1 MVNRPVDADSLA
13 NIKGI
18 NPVKGDRPRMP
29 AVAGAGG
36 TPFRFYLQ
44 GDAEMMSMMTRR
56 TVLPFLLALA
66 LLLAAGAWW
75 WQAGPTWADG
85 PQEGDQAHQHAAY
98 DAPTVTIK
106 PHHACNISANV
117 VYVLASFRNVGA
129 TGYQQQIA
137 WGHDANLSGDDIPW
151 GVMHR
156 SPKPAGSLR
165 ALTTDRSRQP
175 EVGKGYSLRVRGV
188 DADGNHGPWGEG
200 TYVYSEG
207 TAAPPASVTVSAV
220 DGDYSR
226 ARLRWKDGSD
236 GAINGFGFKIQ
247 RQSSGSAGWVE
258 SRWKVVRERVVDGDR
273 AYDHVV
279 TGLDPTVSHRFRVA
293 AQAKDCTPTGW
304 SQAVTLSPP
313 APPAAPEFTVTVS
326 YGTSSPSL
334 LVTPVNAPES
344 VTSYSLVHRVKDSGN
359 EFTDTTVSKSDAVSG
374 IRVSGLF
381 HGTTYRVG
389 LRATN
394 AVGDGEYSY
403 RDVTV
408 SALPDPPAFTV
419 TPAYTTDNVSLT
431 VQVTTPV
438 TGATSYALRVNGT
451 TTTVA
456 AGEFSG
462 DGYSVPAS
470 LGTDYTVAMATV
482 NSVGRGAF
490 SADHSLTTLSLPS
503 QPSATAE
510 AQYSGNSAS
519 IMVTVA
525 SAAAADQL
533 QGYLVRHRKASDENA
548 EWSATFVTPGV
559 AQSGYSFNADLGA
572 SYSIEVSG
580 LNAAGQ
586 GDAAALTVSVKAR
599 PDAPDF
605 TAEAVY
611 SDGSATVLVKVK
623 PGGSDVLD
631 YSVRYR
637 ASATDSWNVAT
648 VTTAQAQSGW
658 SFTAEPGATY
668 SVGVAARTEVGLGGY
683 GAATVSIVSR
693 VNAPEFTVTVSR
705 SENGAVAR
713 VAVSNPQQQ
722 AQYHMFSMDDAAPVK
737 AEVPDAE
744 HEFSVVLG
752 TSYRFGVAA
761 GNQLGTGDYAY
772 QDITALV
779 VPDAPSF
786 TLAPVY
792 RNGSA
797 HLAVQVANPDP
808 HASRYLLKVGDADAV
823 THTGLADLRVPVAP
837 GDTYTV
843 ALAAGNA
850 AGDSAYTTV
859 TRDTTTAEYEALLE
873 WRLILPQQATPGE
886 AVGAAT
892 QYVAIVNGAP
902 VRYDPVPPCVDRET
916 ARATADL
923 ARATALAG
931 WVNGT
936 ADASADLSTYAT
948 SHQTAMATALTAAE
962 TVARPVCAARYPTV
976 ENLGNSDARWVRLP
990 R

>member
-1 MVNRPVDADSLA
+1 M
-13 NIKGI
+13 
-18 NPVKGDRPRMP
+18 
-29 AVAGAGG
+29 
-36 TPFRFYLQ
+36 
-44 GDAEMMSMMTRR
+44 
-56 TVLPFLLALA
+56 
-66 LLLAAGAWW
+66 
-75 WQAGPTWADG
+75 
-85 PQEGDQAHQHAAY
+85 
-98 DAPTVTIK
+98 
-106 PHHACNISANV
+106 
-117 VYVLASFRNVGA
+117 
-129 TGYQQQIA
+129 
-137 WGHDANLSGDDIPW
+137 
-151 GVMHR
+151 
-156 SPKPAGSLR
+156 
-165 ALTTDRSRQP
+165 
-175 EVGKGYSLRVRGV
+175 
-188 DADGNHGPWGEG
+188 
-200 TYVYSEG
+200 
-207 TAAPPASVTVSAV
+207 SVTVSAV

-247 RQSSGSAGWVE
+247 KRPSGSADWVE
-258 SRWKVVRERVVDGDR
+258 SHWKVVRERVADGDR

-279 TGLDPTVSHRFRVA
+279 TGLNPAVSHQFRVA

-304 SQAVTLSPP
+304 SPAVTLSPP
-313 APPAAPEFTVTVS
+313 APPVAPDYTATVN
-326 YGTSSPSL
+326 YGTDSPSL
-334 LVTPVNAPES
+334 VITPVSAPES
-344 VTSYSLVHRVKDSGN
+344 VTSYSLVYRVKGSGN
-359 EFTDTTVSKSDAVSG
+359 EFTEIAATRSDALSG
-374 IRVSGLF
+374 ISVGGLS
-381 HGTTYRVG
+381 HGITYRVG

-394 AVGDGEYSY
+394 AVGNGEYAY

-419 TPAYTTDNVSLT
+419 TPAYATDSVTL
-431 VQVTTPV
+431 VVKVTTPV
-438 TGATSYALRVNGT
+438 AGATSYALRVNGT

-482 NSVGRGAF
+482 NSVGQGAF

-510 AQYSGNSAS
+510 AQYAGNSAS

-525 SAAAADQL
+525 AAAAAEQL
-533 QGYLVRHRKASDENA
+533 QGYLVRHRKASDTNA
-548 EWSATFVTPGV
+548 EWSVMSVTPGV
-559 AQSGYSFNADLGA
+559 AHAGYSFNADLGA

-586 GDAAALTVSVKAR
+586 GAAAALTASVKAR

-611 SDGSATVLVKVK
+611 ASGAATVLVKVK
-623 PGGSDVLD
+623 PAGSDVLD

-637 ASATDSWNVAT
+637 ASATDSWAVTT
-648 VTTAQAQSGW
+648 VTTAQAQTGW
-658 SFTAEPGATY
+658 SFTAQPGATY

-693 VNAPEFTVTVSR
+693 VNAPAFTVAVSR

-713 VAVSNPQQQ
+713 VAVSNAQQQ

-737 AEVPDAE
+737 AAMPDAE
-744 HEFSVVLG
+744 HEFAVTLG
-752 TSYRFGVAA
+752 NSYRFGVAA
-761 GNQLGTGDYAY
+761 GNQLGTGSYVY
-772 QDITALV
+772 KDITALV
-779 VPDAPSF
+779 VPNAPTF

-792 RNGSA
+792 HSGTA
-797 HLAVQVANPDP
+797 HLSVQVASPDP
-808 HASRYLLKVGDADAV
+808 HASRYLLKVGDAAAA
-823 THTGLADLRVPVAP
+823 THTGVADLRVPVVP
-837 GDTYTV
+837 GENYTV

-859 TRDTTTAEYEALLE
+859 TRATTTAEYEALLE
-873 WRLILPQQATPGE
+873 WRLILPEQATPVE

-902 VRYDPVPPCVDRET
+902 VPYDPVLPCVSRET

-931 WVNGT
+931 WGERHGRRFRRP
-936 ADASADLSTYAT
+936 ARLRHLS
-948 SHQTAMATALTAAE
+948 SKRRW
-962 TVARPVCAARYPTV
+962 RP
-976 ENLGNSDARWVRLP
+976 L
-990 R
+990 

>member
-1 MVNRPVDADSLA
+1 MLKRPVDADSLA

-18 NPVKGDRPRMP
+18 NRVKGDRPRMP

-44 GDAEMMSMMTRR
+44 GDAEMMSMMTTR

-85 PQEGDQAHQHAAY
+85 PQDGDEAHQHAAY
-98 DAPTVTIK
+98 NAPTVTIK
-106 PHHACNISANV
+106 PHHACNLSNNV
-117 VYVLASFRNVGA
+117 VYVLASFQNVGA
-129 TGYQQQIA
+129 ASYQQQVA
-137 WGHDANLSGDDIPW
+137 WGHDANMSGDDIPW
-151 GVMHR
+151 GAVHR
-156 SPKPAGSLR
+156 SNRPAGSLGP
-165 ALTTDRSRQP
+165 LSMDRSRQP

-207 TAAPPASVTVSAV
+207 TAAPPVSVTVAAV

-247 RQSSGSAGWVE
+247 KRPSGSAEWVE

-279 TGLDPTVSHRFRVA
+279 AGLNPAVSHRFRVA

-313 APPAAPEFTVTVS
+313 APPVAPDYTATVN
-326 YGTSSPSL
+326 YGTDSPSL
-334 LVTPVNAPES
+334 VVTPQNVPDS
-344 VTSYSLVHRVKDSGN
+344 VASYSLVYRVKDSGN
-359 EFTDTTVSKSDAVSG
+359 EFTEITATRSKALSG
-374 IRVSGLF
+374 ISVSGLS

-394 AVGDGEYSY
+394 AVGNGEYAY

-419 TPAYTTDNVSLT
+419 TPAYATDGVSLT
-431 VQVTTPV
+431 VKVPTPV
-438 TGATSYALRVNGT
+438 ADATSYALRVNGT

-456 AGEFSG
+456 AGEFST
-462 DGYSVPAS
+462 DGHSVPAS
-470 LGTDYTVAMATV
+470 LGTSYTVGMATV
-482 NSVGRGAF
+482 NSVGQGAF

-503 QPSATAE
+503 APSVTVE

-519 IMVTVA
+519 ILVTVA
-525 SAAAADQL
+525 TAPPAEQL

-548 EWSATFVTPGV
+548 EWSAMFVAPGV
-559 AQSGYSFNADLGA
+559 ARSGYSFDADLGT

-586 GDAAALTVSVKAR
+586 GTGAALTVSVKAK

-611 SDGSATVLVKVK
+611 ADGSATVLVKVK
-623 PGGSDVLD
+623 PLGSDVLD

-637 ASATDSWNVAT
+637 ASATDSWTATT
-648 VTTAQAQSGW
+648 VTAAQAQSGW

-668 SVGVAARTEVGLGGY
+668 SVGVAARTEVGPGGY

-693 VNAPEFTVTVSR
+693 VSTPEFTVSISR

-713 VAVSNPQQQ
+713 VLVSSPQQQ

-737 AEVPDAE
+737 AEMPYAD
-744 HEFSVVLG
+744 HEFAVKLG
-752 TSYRFGVAA
+752 NTYRFGVAT
-761 GNQLGTGDYAY
+761 GNQLGTGDYVY
-772 QDITALV
+772 KDITALV
-779 VPDAPSF
+779 IPDAPSF
-786 TLAPVY
+786 TLAPAY
-792 RNGSA
+792 HSGSA
-797 HLAVQVANPDP
+797 YLAVQVVNPDP
-808 HASRYLLKVGDADAV
+808 HASRYLL
-823 THTGLADLRVPVAP
+823 
-837 GDTYTV
+837 
-843 ALAAGNA
+843 
-850 AGDSAYTTV
+850 
-859 TRDTTTAEYEALLE
+859 
-873 WRLILPQQATPGE
+873 Q
-886 AVGAAT
+886 VGA
-892 QYVAIVNGAP
+892 
-902 VRYDPVPPCVDRET
+902 
-916 ARATADL
+916 
-923 ARATALAG
+923 
-931 WVNGT
+931 
-936 ADASADLSTYAT
+936 
-948 SHQTAMATALTAAE
+948 
-962 TVARPVCAARYPTV
+962 VARPD
-976 ENLGNSDARWVRLP
+976 DARQHPAHVGRPPHALLRQVVPLIEHRHQSGSHETAQVAAHAVGSTVPPRLARRPAWRGTGRRPGTTDGRSCRRWPP
-990 R
+990 RPGCP